1 MVKSLTLLYA
11 DKMAGYST
19 TQHSWR

>member
-11 DKMAGYST
+11 DKTADYST